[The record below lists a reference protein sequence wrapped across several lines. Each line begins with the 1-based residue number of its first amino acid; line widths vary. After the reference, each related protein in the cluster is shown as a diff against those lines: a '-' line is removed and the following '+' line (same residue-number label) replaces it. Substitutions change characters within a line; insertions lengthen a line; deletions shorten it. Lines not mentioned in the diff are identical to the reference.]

1 MAFSA
6 ERVNSMDAAWMNKG
20 VGVVG
25 FLKLL
30 LFMVSTC
37 KWAYLFFFFLRVLSK
52 MIATMAVEDRTAV
65 HDFIVGALQAV
76 SAESAL
82 VVTLGLKHCTGSAA
96 LLNKDV
102 NLVSPLSLSWSC
114 SFFNLKLITLIQEE
128 MDYCLQ
134 RCVW

>member
-1 MAFSA
+1 
-6 ERVNSMDAAWMNKG
+6 
-20 VGVVG
+20 
-25 FLKLL
+25 
-30 LFMVSTC
+30 MV
-37 KWAYLFFFFLRVLSK
+37 
-52 MIATMAVEDRTAV
+52 ATMAVEDSTAV
-65 HDFIVGALQAV
+65 HDFTVGALQAV